1 MSVTNIEKFAGP
13 LGNGG
18 GGIRLQ
24 LNAGIVNVGPAV
36 VCESDAVTPYV
47 QLQEVMMPGAV
58 EVLPSKVQL
67 SVLPLFVKVHVSDSV
82 GPDTPKLAVA
92 TAACVT
98 ESVAEADV
106 PPYEPVTVPLVVL
119 VTGLV
124 KMENVAL
131 NCPTG
136 TVTLGGTVRGSP
148 PVSDTT
154 APPAGA
160 PAERVTEPVT
170 VVPPMTVGVFSK
182 TETSATGD
190 AVTVN
195 AAD

>member
-1 MSVTNIEKFAGP
+1 M
-13 LGNGG
+13 
-18 GGIRLQ
+18 
-24 LNAGIVNVGPAV
+24 NVHRA
-36 VCESDAVTPYV
+36 CCRYS
-47 QLQEVMMPGAV
+47 
-58 EVLPSKVQL
+58 S
-67 SVLPLFVKVHVSDSV
+67 VHVSDSV

-119 VTGLV
+119 ATGLV

-131 NCPTG
+131 TCPTG
-136 TVTLGGTVRGSP
+136 TVTLGGIREGVAACAMTA
-148 PVSDTT
+148 

-190 AVTVN
+190 AVTVKSSGLT
-195 AAD
+195 AAAVERGRNRRGARSHGHHVECRA